1 MGPHGLSFNIEQTP
15 TGGVNVTVQ
24 QAGGV
29 RGEVRVNGVSSE
41 IPATNPRARTGNRGG
56 AATASRSSA
65 SPGTQ
70 PDLRQRH
77 LCTVRGCKY
86 VARTKGFVDRKKLVL
101 HVLEKHPGTELASS
115 FRTEGFTKV
124 KGQHKLKKLKK
135 KPEPGAAVRKK
146 TKTAD
151 TTKKTNKQT
160 RKKSTSA
167 AATPTMRRTPPPRRE
182 EEPVVYNPLMFAQSP
197 RAAAKGRAS
206 GFDSD
211 SDSDSDSD
219 TSSSGGSSSS
229 GDDGLGSDSDEDIA
243 RTDDEGENGDDGRP
257 GVLDDGD
264 AWETVKTEPDDD
276 AIEISTDEEPMD
288 PEEPMEPMET
298 EPRVVKP
305 KPQSPQSPKRTPRT
319 KAPSPPPLEPVHSID
334 VHPFVADAP
343 QIHATYAADDEGAFT
358 SLALRCIRARRD
370 EGLKQGSRKGGS
382 RRGKG
387 SSDETAPATRFANAD
402 DYVAYHRLLVLEDC
416 ASGAHD
422 EFKLNTGA
430 GRTTTRWKV
439 QSGFTSVA
447 ALTAAASIE
456 GLATVVL
463 TRDRKAEK
471 NGNTGNFPTTDDVV
485 ELRFGNG
492 KEDVVLGIVADAH
505 PDGASASAS
514 VCADDLL
521 GASALTRGAA
531 VSVKVGY
538 SLTTTRR
545 EFHAV
550 QTTVTRLHA
559 PLVAPLLL
567 GQPLYA
573 GWNNDSHSVNGKEDI
588 PGTKQKANP
597 LPLTMGMA
605 PRNIRD
611 VERVIDTWRDAGEF
625 NANQA
630 DAIRRCVSPGALGPD
645 TPETVRPC
653 MGVALLHGPP
663 GTGKTNTLVGVVSA
677 LLLCSPK
684 PRILLCAPSN
694 AAIDELALRVF
705 NGRLNANGMKIGMKS
720 GELVRVGPI
729 DQVSHRMRPH
739 ALNTLVDAQMES
751 VVGRRTMKEEDL
763 RRKAVIIRAQV
774 VAATTSAAGGAYLTQ
789 SGVGFDCV
797 IIDEA
802 AQASE
807 AATLVPLA
815 HSGGNKGE
823 TLGAKRLVLV
833 GDHMQLPAM
842 AHAADQN
849 LKMAY
854 AASLFERLETSHPAV
869 ALTAQHR
876 MHADIARWPARYFY
890 RGELTNAADAPTES
904 PFVESLGSNGD
915 GCVCVDGL
923 MVRLK
928 SYAFLDFHG
937 EEGVGASS
945 KSSIMNESEAK
956 VVATVVKAARR
967 WARSGASVAVITPY
981 REQRDL
987 IVKHVDDVSVRVGTV
1002 DGFQGQEADIVI
1014 ISCTRTKQ
1022 LGFLED
1028 ERRLNVALT
1037 RARECLLIV
1046 GSADFMRQ
1054 KSGPWKELVDDAAER
1069 DCLHPVVSAGPG
1081 HVDGRKVS
1089 TLDYDARVLETKV
1102 ETQERTLNVI
1112 KRDPG
1117 RDRNVRERLP
1127 EPSGPRRVVVVR
1139 KRAHT
1144 PERQAGRQ
1152 PQQQPGQQQRRR
1164 VVVNTSPAQKRRELE
1179 DKARRELQ
1187 DKLVVKAKLDEQRR
1201 RRLERERRDRRG
1213 YEQRGGDD
1221 LRGRLG
1227 KSGPPPSYDER
1238 NNRRPDDDDRWEW
1251 R

>member
-1 MGPHGLSFNIEQTP
+1 M
-15 TGGVNVTVQ
+15 
-24 QAGGV
+24 
-29 RGEVRVNGVSSE
+29 
-41 IPATNPRARTGNRGG
+41 
-56 AATASRSSA
+56 
-65 SPGTQ
+65 
-70 PDLRQRH
+70 
-77 LCTVRGCKY
+77 
-86 VARTKGFVDRKKLVL
+86 
-101 HVLEKHPGTELASS
+101 
-115 FRTEGFTKV
+115 
-124 KGQHKLKKLKK
+124 
-135 KPEPGAAVRKK
+135 
-146 TKTAD
+146 
-151 TTKKTNKQT
+151 
-160 RKKSTSA
+160 
-167 AATPTMRRTPPPRRE
+167 
-182 EEPVVYNPLMFAQSP
+182 
-197 RAAAKGRAS
+197 
-206 GFDSD
+206 
-211 SDSDSDSD
+211 
-219 TSSSGGSSSS
+219 
-229 GDDGLGSDSDEDIA
+229 GSDSDEDIA
-243 RTDDEGENGDDGRP
+243 RTEDEGENGDDGRP

-264 AWETVKTEPDDD
+264 AWETVKPEPEDE
-276 AIEISTDEEPMD
+276 AIEISTDKEHTEPK
-288 PEEPMEPMET
+288 EPMEP
-298 EPRVVKP
+298 EPRVEKP
-305 KPQSPQSPKRTPRT
+305 KPRSPQSPKRT
-319 KAPSPPPLEPVHSID
+319 KALEKRAPVSNCPPPPLEPVPID
-334 VHPFVADAP
+334 AHPFVADAP
-343 QIHATYAADDEGAFT
+343 RIHATYTDDDEGAFT
-358 SLALRCIRARRD
+358 SLALRCIRARRRD
-370 EGLKQGSRKGGS
+370 VSSKRGSRKGTS
-382 RRGKG
+382 RRGPKG
-387 SSDETAPATRFANAD
+387 SGSDETAPATRFADAD
-402 DYVAYHRLLVLEDC
+402 EYAAYHRLLVLEDC

-422 EFKLNTGA
+422 EFNLNTGA
-430 GRTTTRWKV
+430 GRTMTRWKV

-447 ALTAAASIE
+447 ALTAMSSIE

-471 NGNTGNFPTTDDVV
+471 NARTGDPPTEDDVV
-485 ELRFGNG
+485 EVRLGNG
-492 KEDVVLGIVADAH
+492 KDACVVLGIVADAH
-505 PDGASASAS
+505 PDGASASAY

-521 GASALTRGAA
+521 GASALTRAAA

-550 QTTVTRLHA
+550 QNTVTRLHA

-567 GQPLYA
+567 GQPLYV
-573 GWNNDSHSVNGKEDI
+573 GWNNDSPSVNGKADI
-588 PGTKQKANP
+588 PGTREKANP

-605 PRNIRD
+605 PRNLRD

-677 LLLCSPK
+677 LLLCLPK

-705 NGRLNANGMKIGMKS
+705 KGRLDATGAAVGMKT

-739 ALNTLVDAQMES
+739 ALNTLVDVQMES
-751 VVGRRTMKEEDL
+751 VVGRRKEEDAV
-763 RRKAVIIRAQV
+763 RKMVVNAAQV

-849 LKMAY
+849 LKRAY

-915 GCVCVDGL
+915 GCVCLDGRL
-923 MVRLK
+923 VRLK

-945 KSSIMNESEAK
+945 KSIMNASEAT
-956 VVATVVKAARR
+956 VVATVVKAARQ

-1002 DGFQGQEADIVI
+1002 DGFQGQEADIVV

-1046 GSADFMRQ
+1046 GSADFMRG

-1069 DCLHPVVSAGPG
+1069 NCLHPVVSAGPG
-1081 HVDGRKVS
+1081 HMVGRKVS
-1089 TLDYDARVLETKV
+1089 TPDYDARVLETKV
-1102 ETQERTLNVI
+1102 ETQERTLKVI
-1112 KRDPG
+1112 KRDRG
-1117 RDRNVRERLP
+1117 GDCNVRERSP

-1139 KRAHT
+1139 KRART

-1152 PQQQPGQQQRRR
+1152 PREQPGQQQRGK

-1227 KSGPPPSYDER
+1227 KSDNER

-1251 R
+1251 G

>member
-1 MGPHGLSFNIEQTP
+1 ME
-15 TGGVNVTVQ
+15 
-24 QAGGV
+24 
-29 RGEVRVNGVSSE
+29 
-41 IPATNPRARTGNRGG
+41 PRAHG
-56 AATASRSSA
+56 A
-65 SPGTQ
+65 
-70 PDLRQRH
+70 
-77 LCTVRGCKY
+77 
-86 VARTKGFVDRKKLVL
+86 
-101 HVLEKHPGTELASS
+101 
-115 FRTEGFTKV
+115 
-124 KGQHKLKKLKK
+124 
-135 KPEPGAAVRKK
+135 
-146 TKTAD
+146 
-151 TTKKTNKQT
+151 
-160 RKKSTSA
+160 
-167 AATPTMRRTPPPRRE
+167 
-182 EEPVVYNPLMFAQSP
+182 
-197 RAAAKGRAS
+197 RAS
-206 GFDSD
+206 V
-211 SDSDSDSD
+211 
-219 TSSSGGSSSS
+219 
-229 GDDGLGSDSDEDIA
+229 E
-243 RTDDEGENGDDGRP
+243 
-257 GVLDDGD
+257 
-264 AWETVKTEPDDD
+264 
-276 AIEISTDEEPMD
+276 
-288 PEEPMEPMET
+288 
-298 EPRVVKP
+298 KP
-305 KPQSPQSPKRTPRT
+305 KPRSPQSPKRT
-319 KAPSPPPLEPVHSID
+319 KAPEKRAPVSNCPPPPLEPVPID
-334 VHPFVADAP
+334 AHPFVADAP
-343 QIHATYAADDEGAFT
+343 RIHATYAADDEGAFT
-358 SLALRCIRARRD
+358 SLALRCIRARRRD
-370 EGLKQGSRKGGS
+370 VSSKRGSRKGTS
-382 RRGKG
+382 RRGPKG
-387 SSDETAPATRFANAD
+387 SGSDETAPATRFADAD
-402 DYVAYHRLLVLEDC
+402 EYAAYHRLLVLEDC

-422 EFKLNTGA
+422 EFNLNTGA
-430 GRTTTRWKV
+430 GRTMTRWKV

-447 ALTAAASIE
+447 ALTAMSSIE

-463 TRDRKAEK
+463 TRDRKAE
-471 NGNTGNFPTTDDVV
+471 NSARTGDPPTEDDVV
-485 ELRFGNG
+485 EVRFGNG
-492 KEDVVLGIVADAH
+492 KDDFVFGIVLGN
-505 PDGASASAS
+505 PDGNSASAY

-550 QTTVTRLHA
+550 QNTVTRLHA

-567 GQPLYA
+567 GQPLYV
-573 GWNNDSHSVNGKEDI
+573 GWNNDSNSVNGKADI
-588 PGTKQKANP
+588 PGTRQRANP

-611 VERVIDTWRDAGEF
+611 VERFIDTWRMF

-677 LLLCSPK
+677 LLMCLPK

-705 NGRLNANGMKIGMKS
+705 KGRLDATGAAVGMKA

-729 DQVSHRMRPH
+729 DQVSHRMQPH
-739 ALNTLVDAQMES
+739 ALNTLVDAQMERMM
-751 VVGRRTMKEEDL
+751 GRRKEEDAV
-763 RRKAVIIRAQV
+763 RKMVVNAAQV

-849 LKMAY
+849 LKRAY

-869 ALTAQHR
+869 ALTEQHR

-890 RGELTNAADAPTES
+890 RGELTNAADAPTKS
-904 PFVESLGSNGD
+904 PFVESLGLNGD
-915 GCVCVDGL
+915 GCVCLDGQL
-923 MVRLK
+923 VRLK

-937 EEGVGASS
+937 EEGVGAAS
-945 KSSIMNESEAK
+945 KSIMNESEAK
-956 VVATVVKAARR
+956 VVATVVKAARQ

-1002 DGFQGQEADIVI
+1002 DGFQGQEADIVV

-1046 GSADFMRQ
+1046 GSADFMRE

-1069 DCLHPVVSAGPG
+1069 NCLHPVVSAGPG
-1081 HVDGRKVS
+1081 HVNGQSVS
-1089 TLDYDARVLETKV
+1089 TPDYDARVLETKV
-1102 ETQERTLNVI
+1102 ETQERTPDVI
-1112 KRDPG
+1112 KRDRG
-1117 RDRNVRERLP
+1117 GDRNVRERSP

-1139 KRAHT
+1139 KRART
-1144 PERQAGRQ
+1144 PERQAGHRQ
-1152 PQQQPGQQQRRR
+1152 PREQPGQQQRRR

-1213 YEQRGGDD
+1213 GEQRGGDD

-1227 KSGPPPSYDER
+1227 KSDNER
-1238 NNRRPDDDDRWEW
+1238 NDRRPDDDDRWEW

>member
-1 MGPHGLSFNIEQTP
+1 M
-15 TGGVNVTVQ
+15 
-24 QAGGV
+24 
-29 RGEVRVNGVSSE
+29 
-41 IPATNPRARTGNRGG
+41 
-56 AATASRSSA
+56 
-65 SPGTQ
+65 
-70 PDLRQRH
+70 
-77 LCTVRGCKY
+77 
-86 VARTKGFVDRKKLVL
+86 
-101 HVLEKHPGTELASS
+101 
-115 FRTEGFTKV
+115 
-124 KGQHKLKKLKK
+124 
-135 KPEPGAAVRKK
+135 
-146 TKTAD
+146 
-151 TTKKTNKQT
+151 
-160 RKKSTSA
+160 
-167 AATPTMRRTPPPRRE
+167 
-182 EEPVVYNPLMFAQSP
+182 
-197 RAAAKGRAS
+197 
-206 GFDSD
+206 
-211 SDSDSDSD
+211 
-219 TSSSGGSSSS
+219 
-229 GDDGLGSDSDEDIA
+229 
-243 RTDDEGENGDDGRP
+243 
-257 GVLDDGD
+257 
-264 AWETVKTEPDDD
+264 
-276 AIEISTDEEPMD
+276 
-288 PEEPMEPMET
+288 EPMEP
-298 EPRVVKP
+298 EPRVEKP
-305 KPQSPQSPKRTPRT
+305 KPRSPQSPKRT
-319 KAPSPPPLEPVHSID
+319 KAPEKRAPVSNCPPPPLEPVPID
-334 VHPFVADAP
+334 AHPFVADAP
-343 QIHATYAADDEGAFT
+343 RIHATYAADDEGAFT
-358 SLALRCIRARRD
+358 SLALRCIRARRCD
-370 EGLKQGSRKGGS
+370 VSSKRGSRKGKS
-382 RRGKG
+382 RRGPKG
-387 SSDETAPATRFANAD
+387 SGASDETAPATRFADAD
-402 DYVAYHRLLVLEDC
+402 DYAAYHRLLVLEDC

-422 EFKLNTGA
+422 EFNLNTGA
-430 GRTTTRWKV
+430 GRTMTRWKV

-447 ALTAAASIE
+447 ALTAMSSIE

-471 NGNTGNFPTTDDVV
+471 NGSTGNFPTTDDVV
-485 ELRFGNG
+485 ELRLGNG
-492 KEDVVLGIVADAH
+492 KEECVVLGIVADAH
-505 PDGASASAS
+505 PDGNSASAY

-550 QTTVTRLHA
+550 QNTVTRLHA

-567 GQPLYA
+567 GQPLYV
-573 GWNNDSHSVNGKEDI
+573 GWNNDSTLRQRQGGHPRHPRKGEPAPVDHGHGAEEH
-588 PGTKQKANP
+588 PRRRARHRHV
-597 LPLTMGMA
+597 A
-605 PRNIRD
+605 PR
-611 VERVIDTWRDAGEF
+611 EF

-677 LLLCSPK
+677 LLMCLPK

-705 NGRLNANGMKIGMKS
+705 KGRLDATGAAVGMKA

-729 DQVSHRMRPH
+729 DQVSHRMQPH
-739 ALNTLVDAQMES
+739 ALNTLVDAQMERMM
-751 VVGRRTMKEEDL
+751 GRRKEEDAV
-763 RRKAVIIRAQV
+763 RKMVVNAAQV

-849 LKMAY
+849 LKRAY

-869 ALTAQHR
+869 ALTGQHR

-904 PFVESLGSNGD
+904 PFVESLGLNGD
-915 GCVCVDGL
+915 GCVCVDGRL
-923 MVRLK
+923 VRLK

-937 EEGVGASS
+937 EEGVGAAS
-945 KSSIMNESEAK
+945 KSIMNESEAK

-1002 DGFQGQEADIVI
+1002 DGFQGQEADIVV

-1046 GSADFMRQ
+1046 GSADFMRE
-1054 KSGPWKELVDDAAER
+1054 KSGPWKELVDDAAQR
-1069 DCLHPVVSAGPG
+1069 NCLHPVVPAGPG
-1081 HVDGRKVS
+1081 HVNGQSVS
-1089 TLDYDARVLETKV
+1089 TPDYDARVLETKV
-1102 ETQERTLNVI
+1102 ETQERTPNVI
-1112 KRDPG
+1112 KRDRG
-1117 RDRNVRERLP
+1117 GDRNVRERSP

-1139 KRAHT
+1139 KRART
-1144 PERQAGRQ
+1144 PERQAGHRQ
-1152 PQQQPGQQQRRR
+1152 PREQPGQQQRRR

-1213 YEQRGGDD
+1213 GEQRGGDD

-1227 KSGPPPSYDER
+1227 KSDNER

>member
-24 QAGGV
+24 QAGGA

-41 IPATNPRARTGNRGG
+41 IPATNPRPTTGNRGG

-135 KPEPGAAVRKK
+135 KPEPGAAARKK
-146 TKTAD
+146 TKKAD
-151 TTKKTNKQT
+151 TKKKTNKPT

-167 AATPTMRRTPPPRRE
+167 AATPTMRRTPTPRRE
-182 EEPVVYNPLMFAQSP
+182 EEPVTWAHNLFGSP
-197 RAAAKGRAS
+197 RAAAKAAKADS
-206 GFDSD
+206 GSGSD
-211 SDSDSDSD
+211 SDSNSDSD
-219 TSSSGGSSSS
+219 TSSSGSSSS
-229 GDDGLGSDSDEDIA
+229 SDDDGLGSDSDEDIDEDIA

-264 AWETVKTEPDDD
+264 AWETVKPEPEDE
-276 AIEISTDEEPMD
+276 AIEISTDEEHTE
-288 PEEPMEPMET
+288 PEEPMEPEA
-298 EPRVVKP
+298 RVEKP
-305 KPQSPQSPKRTPRT
+305 KPRSPQSPKRT
-319 KAPSPPPLEPVHSID
+319 KAPEKRAPVSNCPPPPLEPVPID
-334 VHPFVADAP
+334 AHPFVADAP
-343 QIHATYAADDEGAFT
+343 RIHATYAADDEGAFT
-358 SLALRCIRARRD
+358 SLALRCIRARRRD
-370 EGLKQGSRKGGS
+370 VSSKRGSRKGTS
-382 RRGKG
+382 RRGPKG
-387 SSDETAPATRFANAD
+387 SGSDETAPATRFADAD
-402 DYVAYHRLLVLEDC
+402 EYAAYHRLLVLEDC

-422 EFKLNTGA
+422 EFNLNTGA
-430 GRTTTRWKV
+430 GRTMTRWKV

-447 ALTAAASIE
+447 ALTAMSSIE

-463 TRDRKAEK
+463 TRDRKA
-471 NGNTGNFPTTDDVV
+471 GNSARTGDPPTEDDVV
-485 ELRFGNG
+485 EVRFGNG
-492 KEDVVLGIVADAH
+492 KDDFVFGIVLGN
-505 PDGASASAS
+505 PDGNSASAY

-521 GASALTRGAA
+521 GASALTRGAQ

-550 QTTVTRLHA
+550 QNTVTRLHA

-567 GQPLYA
+567 GQPLYV
-573 GWNNDSHSVNGKEDI
+573 GWNNDSNSVNGKADI
-588 PGTKQKANP
+588 PGTRQRANP

-611 VERVIDTWRDAGEF
+611 VERFIDTWRMF

-677 LLLCSPK
+677 LLMCLPK

-705 NGRLNANGMKIGMKS
+705 KGRLDATGAAVGMKA

-729 DQVSHRMRPH
+729 DQVSHRMQPH
-739 ALNTLVDAQMES
+739 ALNTLVDAQMDRMM
-751 VVGRRTMKEEDL
+751 GRRKEEDAV
-763 RRKAVIIRAQV
+763 RKMVVNAAQV

-849 LKMAY
+849 LKRAY

-869 ALTAQHR
+869 ALTEQHR

-904 PFVESLGSNGD
+904 PFVESLGLNGD
-915 GCVCVDGL
+915 GCVCVDGRL
-923 MVRLK
+923 VRLK

-937 EEGVGASS
+937 EEGVGAAS
-945 KSSIMNESEAK
+945 KSIMNESEAK

-1002 DGFQGQEADIVI
+1002 DGFQGQEADIVV

-1046 GSADFMRQ
+1046 GSAEFMRQ
-1054 KSGPWKELVDDAAER
+1054 KSGPWKELVDDAAQR
-1069 DCLHPVVSAGPG
+1069 DCLHPVVPAGPG
-1081 HVDGRKVS
+1081 HANGQSVG
-1089 TLDYDARVLETKV
+1089 TPDYDARVLETQVKTHEV
-1102 ETQERTLNVI
+1102 VI
-1112 KRDPG
+1112 KRDGG
-1117 RDRNVRERLP
+1117 RDCDVRERSP

-1139 KRAHT
+1139 KRART
-1144 PERQAGRQ
+1144 PERQAGHRQ
-1152 PQQQPGQQQRRR
+1152 PREQPEQQQRRR

-1213 YEQRGGDD
+1213 GEQRGGDD

-1227 KSGPPPSYDER
+1227 KSDNER

-1251 R
+1251 G

>member
-1 MGPHGLSFNIEQTP
+1 M
-15 TGGVNVTVQ
+15 
-24 QAGGV
+24 
-29 RGEVRVNGVSSE
+29 
-41 IPATNPRARTGNRGG
+41 
-56 AATASRSSA
+56 
-65 SPGTQ
+65 
-70 PDLRQRH
+70 
-77 LCTVRGCKY
+77 
-86 VARTKGFVDRKKLVL
+86 
-101 HVLEKHPGTELASS
+101 
-115 FRTEGFTKV
+115 
-124 KGQHKLKKLKK
+124 
-135 KPEPGAAVRKK
+135 
-146 TKTAD
+146 
-151 TTKKTNKQT
+151 
-160 RKKSTSA
+160 
-167 AATPTMRRTPPPRRE
+167 
-182 EEPVVYNPLMFAQSP
+182 
-197 RAAAKGRAS
+197 
-206 GFDSD
+206 
-211 SDSDSDSD
+211 
-219 TSSSGGSSSS
+219 
-229 GDDGLGSDSDEDIA
+229 
-243 RTDDEGENGDDGRP
+243 
-257 GVLDDGD
+257 
-264 AWETVKTEPDDD
+264 
-276 AIEISTDEEPMD
+276 
-288 PEEPMEPMET
+288 
-298 EPRVVKP
+298 
-305 KPQSPQSPKRTPRT
+305 
-319 KAPSPPPLEPVHSID
+319 
-334 VHPFVADAP
+334 
-343 QIHATYAADDEGAFT
+343 
-358 SLALRCIRARRD
+358 
-370 EGLKQGSRKGGS
+370 
-382 RRGKG
+382 
-387 SSDETAPATRFANAD
+387 
-402 DYVAYHRLLVLEDC
+402 LEDC

-422 EFKLNTGA
+422 EFNLNTGA

-447 ALTAAASIE
+447 ALTAMSSIE

-471 NGNTGNFPTTDDVV
+471 NGSTGNFPTTDDVV

-492 KEDVVLGIVADAH
+492 KEGCVVLGIVDDAP
-505 PDGASASAS
+505 PDGASASAY

-521 GASALTRGAA
+521 GASALTRGAQ

-550 QTTVTRLHA
+550 QNTVTRLHA

-567 GQPLYA
+567 GQPLYV
-573 GWNNDSHSVNGKEDI
+573 GWNNDSNSVNGKADI
-588 PGTKQKANP
+588 PGTREKANP
-597 LPLTMGMA
+597 LPLTMGMV

-677 LLLCSPK
+677 LLLCLPK

-705 NGRLNANGMKIGMKS
+705 KGRLDATGAVVGMKT

-729 DQVSHRMRPH
+729 DQVSHRMQPH
-739 ALNTLVDAQMES
+739 ALNTLVDAHMERMA
-751 VVGRRTMKEEDL
+751 GRRKEEDAV
-763 RRKAVIIRAQV
+763 RKMVVNAAQV

-849 LKMAY
+849 LKRAY

-869 ALTAQHR
+869 ALTVQHR

-904 PFVESLGSNGD
+904 PFVESLGLNGD
-915 GCVCVDGL
+915 GCVCVDGRL
-923 MVRLK
+923 VRLK

-937 EEGVGASS
+937 EEGVGA
-945 KSSIMNESEAK
+945 KNSIMNESEAT

-1002 DGFQGQEADIVI
+1002 DGFQGQEADIVV

-1046 GSADFMRQ
+1046 GSADFMRG
-1054 KSGPWKELVDDAAER
+1054 KDGPWKELVDDAAER

-1081 HVDGRKVS
+1081 HMDGRKVS
-1089 TLDYDARVLETKV
+1089 TPDYDARVLETKKV
-1102 ETQERTLNVI
+1102 ETQERTPNVI
-1112 KRDPG
+1112 KRDSG
-1117 RDRNVRERLP
+1117 RDRNVRGKSP
-1127 EPSGPRRVVVVR
+1127 EPSGLRRVVVVR
-1139 KRAHT
+1139 KRART

-1152 PQQQPGQQQRRR
+1152 PREQPGQQQRRR

-1213 YEQRGGDD
+1213 GEQRGGDD

-1227 KSGPPPSYDER
+1227 KSDNER